1 MADFEYYLAQF
12 VDIHGRP
19 KAKLVPGKHKEMIFG
34 EGAGYAGGILS
45 AAVDGIKVAEAVSL
59 SLVA

>member
-19 KAKLVPGKHKEMIFG
+19 KAKLVPGKHKEMIL
-34 EGAGYAGGILS
+34 AQAQVLQ
-45 AAVDGIKVAEAVSL
+45 VL
-59 SLVA
+59 Q